1 MNIVDSSM
9 FVKELLNNA
18 LLHSTPR
25 FGTWL
30 QQRPDAD
37 DDVFANHICPDR
49 IRRLT
54 VYESYLDIAG
64 EREGGMLAVV
74 GDLGKKDR
82 SMLGAYN

>member
-1 MNIVDSSM
+1 MKIVESDM

-54 VYESYLDIAG
+54 VYESYLDMA
-64 EREGGMLAVV
+64 RGMLAVV

>member
-1 MNIVDSSM
+1 MHTRT
-9 FVKELLNNA
+9 F
-18 LLHSTPR
+18 LHSTPR

-30 QQRPDAD
+30 QQRPDGRAD
-37 DDVFANHICPDR
+37 ADGDVFANHICPDR

-54 VYESYLDIAG
+54 VYESYLDMA
-64 EREGGMLAVV
+64 RGMLAVV

>member
-37 DDVFANHICPDR
+37 GDVFANHICRPIPDRDR

-54 VYESYLDIAG
+54 VYESYLDMAG
-64 EREGGMLAVV
+64 E
-74 GDLGKKDR
+74 
-82 SMLGAYN
+82 